1 MLQES
6 LLSCSRLAQLY
17 FSTEDDDKV
26 DPHIQLTLL
35 QKRHHRLLLHNRQ
48 PRQRLGPRIPKG
60 VTEPFIF
67 HFIFAWGMKYLHP
80 LFEAGP
86 HRVQHLGV
94 HNVVFNYVVP
104 DAYMDIRPDIAVYSV
119 GYNSWHYTMW
129 SYTM

>member
-6 LLSCSRLAQLY
+6 LLSCSRPALRC
-17 FSTEDDDKV
+17 FSGEDDDEDRV
-26 DPHIQLTLL
+26 DPRIRLTLL
-35 QKRHHRLLLHNRQ
+35 QKRHHRLPLRNRQ
-48 PRQRLGPRIPKG
+48 PRQRLGSRMPKG

-86 HRVQHLGV
+86 HRVRHLGV

-104 DAYMDIRPDIAVYSV
+104 DV
-119 GYNSWHYTMW
+119 GIQYPHILTSGQI
-129 SYTM
+129 